1 MQINNPTYYAV
12 IPANV
17 RYSSIRPNAKLLYGE
32 ITCLSNKFGY
42 CYATNNYFANLYNVS
57 KNTVSLWFK
66 ELKVNNF
73 ITIEMVYGDNKQV
86 IKRKVSIIEK
96 GDTPI
101 NINNNNNITRFNN
114 TSKNISNRALD
125 FKNEVFYNKN
135 INLEVLENFYDY
147 WSESNKLGSKMK
159 FEMEKTWNTDL
170 RLKRWVKNNQKWN
183 VKSKSKI
190 ELSNNSHLD
199 AKKLINNLI

>member
-96 GDTPI
+96 SDTPI